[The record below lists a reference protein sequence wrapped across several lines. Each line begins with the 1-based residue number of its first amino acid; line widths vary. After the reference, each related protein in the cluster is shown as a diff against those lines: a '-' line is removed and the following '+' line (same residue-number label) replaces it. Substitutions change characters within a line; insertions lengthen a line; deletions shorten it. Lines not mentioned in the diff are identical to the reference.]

1 MASPQ
6 GSPATPAAQRA
17 ALAGCGTRIAGARVG
32 ARVRTL
38 QFWKPVAQMRLIWT
52 DGVIWEGYESDI
64 ECISRH
70 TPANKHCDIFQN
82 YGRALLPYWPIT
94 LIELATPRGAARRD
108 AASHCLSTPVR
119 PPGFSRLLSAPT
131 KENLLIIRVTIDSG
145 RHFLSL
151 PSACPHPAPKDA
163 GMFYIHADP
172 PKPLPPIPVRVSR
185 RSQLTAAL
193 RQHARPIVIE
203 DQELA
208 GSFVRLLRARQLRLW
223 GLGEFA
229 ANTMSCGID
238 HCYGAN
244 VEAHW
249 YVGRYVL
256 PGNVQKVI
264 LKPKTYGIGR
274 LPRHLQ
280 A

>member
-1 MASPQ
+1 LAGQ
-6 GSPATPAAQRA
+6 RVGELAAGFDGGSPGCVEARA
-17 ALAGCGTRIAGARVG
+17 FHR
-32 ARVRTL
+32 
-38 QFWKPVAQMRLIWT
+38 PVPSLT
-52 DGVIWEGYESDI
+52 S
-64 ECISRH
+64 
-70 TPANKHCDIFQN
+70 
-82 YGRALLPYWPIT
+82 
-94 LIELATPRGAARRD
+94 
-108 AASHCLSTPVR
+108 
-119 PPGFSRLLSAPT
+119 LLSAPT

-145 RHFLSL
+145 WHFFGL
-151 PSACPHPAPKDA
+151 PSARPHPAPKDV

-172 PKPLPPIPVRVSR
+172 PKSLPPIPVRVSR

-208 GSFVRLLRARQLRLW
+208 GPFVRLLRARQLRLW
-223 GLGEFA
+223 GLGEFV

-238 HCYGAN
+238 QCYGAN

-264 LKPKTYGIGR
+264 LKPKPYGAGR